1 MHFLSIHNLNGHDVS
16 QWYVELQSTS
26 TYDNLRKPTS
36 IRNLFMHMI
45 LTQTYVMRE
54 LFFGI
59 RVLDQVWQ
67 SSTYGINSMSLTSV
81 SGYHS
86 VTSSRDSLGGWEGGG
101 GAMLYIARPNV
112 RRYYWS
118 QKLNHLLRV
127 RTKHNNNVSRCR
139 QVVVAINLT
148 PYWIFRG
155 PCGGMTENEL
165 LKLFAWRWFS
175 LHAHH
180 FFAAIDRMTGIALLD
195 RAFNLVFRP
204 HLVF

>member
-101 GAMLYIARPNV
+101 GNAIHCSLYLVCIRF
-112 RRYYWS
+112 
-118 QKLNHLLRV
+118 
-127 RTKHNNNVSRCR
+127 RCKIFP
-139 QVVVAINLT
+139 AIPRHSKAKYAT
-148 PYWIFRG
+148 SEIMSYSKVIPPPQMKRKEQSYFV
-155 PCGGMTENEL
+155 
-165 LKLFAWRWFS
+165 
-175 LHAHH
+175 
-180 FFAAIDRMTGIALLD
+180 FF
-195 RAFNLVFRP
+195 FFP
-204 HLVF
+204 